1 MKQILV
7 IHTGGTIA
15 MEEDVDTGTVAHVE
29 DNPLLNQ
36 RNDEAN
42 FIIRQPFHLPSPHI
56 SPVHMLQLKELI
68 EEECKDQKI
77 DGVVITHGTDTME
90 ETAYFLDL
98 TVQVDVPIVVTGAMR
113 SSNEIGSEGL
123 ANFMAAIRVA
133 SSDKARRQ
141 GVLVVMNDEIHAALH
156 VTKMHANNVSSFQ
169 SPQAGPI
176 GAVAKQNLLFY
187 HGPRV
192 REKFDVNVLTK
203 RVALFK
209 AYAGM
214 DADLLDAIKDLGYDG
229 VVVEAFGQGNL
240 PPDVAIGIEKLIQ
253 AKIPVVLVSRCTS
266 GIVQD
271 VYTYAGGGKQLKDSG
286 VIFSN
291 GLNGQKARIKLLVA
305 LEGLA
310 DLREL
315 DGIFLR

>member
-15 MEEDVDTGTVAHVE
+15 MEEDADTGTVAHVE

-113 SSNEIGSEGL
+113 SSNEIGSDGL

-133 SSDKARRQ
+133 SSDKARGQ
-141 GVLVVMNDEIHAALH
+141 GVLVVMNDEIHARIACN
-156 VTKMHANNVSSFQ
+156 KNARQQCIIFSK
-169 SPQAGPI
+169 P
-176 GAVAKQNLLFY
+176 
-187 HGPRV
+187 
-192 REKFDVNVLTK
+192 
-203 RVALFK
+203 
-209 AYAGM
+209 
-214 DADLLDAIKDLGYDG
+214 
-229 VVVEAFGQGNL
+229 
-240 PPDVAIGIEKLIQ
+240 
-253 AKIPVVLVSRCTS
+253 
-266 GIVQD
+266 
-271 VYTYAGGGKQLKDSG
+271 AGGTDW
-286 VIFSN
+286 
-291 GLNGQKARIKLLVA
+291 RCC
-305 LEGLA
+305 
-310 DLREL
+310 
-315 DGIFLR
+315 